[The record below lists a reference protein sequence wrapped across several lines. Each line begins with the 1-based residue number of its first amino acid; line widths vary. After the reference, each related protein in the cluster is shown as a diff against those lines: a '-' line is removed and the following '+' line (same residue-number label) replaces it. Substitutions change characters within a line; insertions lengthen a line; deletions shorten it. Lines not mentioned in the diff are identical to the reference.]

1 MTIIREDG
9 MVSRTEVS
17 PGMRA
22 EWDVVTPGTANSEA
36 SSVMPGIAGGEVGG
50 GREGSSFDIAR
61 TEGDAS
67 PGRVCP
73 MDAFI

>member
-1 MTIIREDG
+1 
-9 MVSRTEVS
+9 V
-17 PGMRA
+17 PPRA
-22 EWDVVTPGTANSEA
+22 PRA
-36 SSVMPGIAGGEVGG
+36 PPPPR